1 MGINVSRRRAIVSGV
16 GATALALVVGA
27 CSSSGSSGSSSSG
40 GSGTTAKSGTLTNV
54 TLVIPSL
61 SANQALGFIAQDG
74 GYFKQNGL
82 NVKIVNSGAGA
93 TAVAAVTG
101 GSGQFVISGGSDI
114 QSAISKGQKL
124 VFLARGLGG
133 GQATQ
138 LVLTA
143 AAAKK
148 TGLTASST
156 PAQKAKALDGLT
168 IASASAA
175 SSWTVQANA
184 AAATVGAKIN
194 WTYVQPADMDA
205 AMKAGHIDGIV
216 SAPPFTTQPVYSK
229 TGVMWL
235 NGPAG
240 TFPGGYA
247 VSSYGDPM
255 VATTQ
260 SYVDSHPAVVKA
272 FLKSILQAG
281 QLAQTNPTKA
291 ASITKA
297 ATFPSMATGE
307 WNLVWASTQPL
318 LKPQLTLAE
327 VKTIVQLDGFS
338 GKVDPTAIF
347 PASIVNSVTP

>member
-1 MGINVSRRRAIVSGV
+1 MGMRVSRRRAVVSGV
-16 GATALALVVGA
+16 GAAALALVVGA
-27 CSSSGSSGSSSSG
+27 CSSSGSSGASSSSSSG
-40 GSGTTAKSGTLTNV
+40 TTSKSGSLTNV
-54 TLVIPSL
+54 TMIIPSL
-61 SANQALGFIAQDG
+61 SANQAVGFIAQDG
-74 GYFKQNGL
+74 GYFKKNGL

-114 QSAISKGQKL
+114 QSAVAKGQKL

-138 LVLTA
+138 LVLTN

-148 TGLTASST
+148 TGLSASAT

-184 AAATVGAKIN
+184 AAATAGATIK

-216 SAPPFTTQPVYSK
+216 AAPPFTTQPVYAK

-247 VSSYGDPM
+247 VPSYGDPM
-255 VATTQ
+255 VATSQ
-260 SYVDSHPAVVKA
+260 SYIDSHPTVVKA
-272 FLKSILQAG
+272 FLKSILEAG

-318 LKPQLTLAE
+318 LQPALTQAD
-327 VKTIVQLDGFS
+327 VNTIVKLDGFS
-338 GKVDPTAIF
+338 GKVSPTAMF
-347 PASIVNSVTP
+347 PASIINSVKP